1 MLRRVLRALRDTRGV
16 SALEFAIISPVL
28 LTVTFGVFQ
37 FGITMND
44 YLILTNA
51 AAKGAMTLAL
61 SRGTST
67 PYASTTAAINAAA
80 STLVTA
86 NITVVAKVNGVAC
99 TTDSTCSAILVVG
112 QPALV
117 KTTYPCNLTVMGINY
132 APGGCTLSAET
143 AQMVQ

>member
-1 MLRRVLRALRDTRGV
+1 MP
-16 SALEFAIISPVL
+16 I
-28 LTVTFGVFQ
+28 
-37 FGITMND
+37 
-44 YLILTNA
+44 
-51 AAKGAMTLAL
+51 
-61 SRGTST
+61 
-67 PYASTTAAINAAA
+67 
-80 STLVTA
+80 
-86 NITVVAKVNGVAC
+86 AKVNGVAC